1 MTTSASSSISPALLQ
16 AYRETDYIVHAGP
29 DFVLHV
35 DAPSAALAAYFQ
47 QRGIESGCLITA
59 CNPYSQPLSDADNQA
74 RQAGLEQALQQAG
87 WKWVRAVGKHPENAW
102 PPEVG
107 CFVENMNEKTAGE
120 WGRLYEQNAVVWCE
134 EHAIPRLQ
142 LLR

>member
-35 DAPSAALAAYFQ
+35 NEPSAALAAYFQ
-47 QRGIESGCLITA
+47 QRAIAAGCLITA
-59 CNPYSQPLSDADNQA
+59 WNPYSQPLPDADNQA
-74 RQAGLEQALQQAG
+74 RQARLEQALRQAG
-87 WKWVRAVGKHPENAW
+87 WHWVRAVGKHPENAW
-102 PPEVG
+102 PPEAG
-107 CFVENMNEKTAGE
+107 CFVEGMDEKAAGQ
-120 WGRLYEQNAVVWCE
+120 WGRDHGQNAVVWCG
-134 EHAIPRLQ
+134 ADAMPRLL